1 MNNYYYLLKI
11 FTRAQGIPINDPM
24 LKRYLINSDCH
35 VLHDSVQ
42 CCGVKT
48 SDLIKVVGY
57 C

>member
-11 FTRAQGIPINDPM
+11 FTRAQGVPIDDPM